1 MNIAELAQEKSSK
14 RAVFSEQATKEL
26 HICMDAV
33 AEIARLTREALLN
46 SDPQEACKV
55 EPLEDVIDLL
65 TRDLK
70 ARHVQRLQAGKCTLE
85 LGFIYNDCIN
95 NFERVADHCSN
106 LAITVLEETGNQV
119 HPHDYLLHLK
129 DDNGSYQEQ
138 FNNWFEHYC
147 GALEPI
153 K

>member
-1 MNIAELAQEKSSK
+1 MNSILLADSKSSDVK
-14 RAVFSEQATKEL
+14 IKYFLSKFS
-26 HICMDAV
+26 D
-33 AEIARLTREALLN
+33 
-46 SDPQEACKV
+46 KV
-55 EPLEDVIDLL
+55 RIYPPGSCPV
-65 TRDLK
+65 T
-70 ARHVQRLQAGKCTLE
+70 VQLSLLQAGKCTLE

-119 HPHDYLLHLK
+119 HPHDYLMHLK

-147 GALEPI
+147 GALKPI